1 MKPTLTALLIL
12 IATIAT
18 AQDGV
23 ETPTLTSID
32 VNDEGIPVLS
42 WTVSNPELV
51 DGYIVKRLIVDGQGV
66 IPGTYNNVAVIEDNH
81 TFTYT
86 DRSNEYGTYAMTG
99 IRKEYYCM
107 AAYIIDDNGQ
117 KHYSLMSDPVSTI
130 TLQAHYDYC
139 DDTYTLEYSSID
151 MPGTFSIMQ
160 LQPSHEIIITT
171 TDTTAS
177 KKFDTFASPRI
188 FQVQWTGSNGVKTSS
203 PSVTIKGDKPEPPS
217 TTKISY
223 ATIDDQN
230 QISLSLTATDSP
242 SAAEAQLIRRNTA
255 TGAETTIP
263 LPDHVMQNFIYTDQ
277 DASPDSSYSY
287 ILAVNDKCGHRLSQ
301 SDSVHN
307 VVATVSEEQGNA
319 NLISWTSMQRIEGG
333 IVSNAIFRSIDNG
346 DFEQITEV
354 GKYYNDHQD
363 YLSNMIADEKTY
375 EGRFCYYVQIT
386 CQNGD
391 IIRSNTACIQRDP
404 IIYIPNALNP
414 KSDIQDNRTFR
425 PRADFLLDYHLTIYD
440 KRGAIIYHSDDINAG
455 WDGYDRSSKLCN
467 RDTYMYHITYKTS
480 SGKQESKS
488 GMVNLL
494 Y

>member
-1 MKPTLTALLIL
+1 MSSATAQ
-12 IATIAT
+12 

-23 ETPTLTSID
+23 ETPTLTSIE

-42 WTVSNPELV
+42 WTISNPELV

-66 IPGTYNNVAVIEDNH
+66 IPGTYNNVAIIENNH

-99 IRKEYYCM
+99 IRKEYYCL
-107 AAYIIDDNGQ
+107 AAYVIDDNGQ

-139 DDTYTLEYSSID
+139 DDTYTLEYSSMD
-151 MPGTFSIMQ
+151 SQGTFSIMQ
-160 LQPSHEIIITT
+160 LQPSHETILTT
-171 TDTTAS
+171 TDTTAT
-177 KKFDTFASPRI
+177 KHFDSFASPRI
-188 FQVQWTGSNGVKTSS
+188 FQIQWTGSNGVKTSS

-223 ATIDDQN
+223 ATVNDNN
-230 QISLSLTATDSP
+230 QISLSLTASDSQ
-242 SAAEAQLIRRNTA
+242 SSAEAQLIRRNTA
-255 TGAETTIP
+255 TGTEVTIP
-263 LPDHVMQNFIYTDQ
+263 LPDHVMQDLIYTDQ
-277 DASPDSSYSY
+277 TASPDSGYSY

-301 SDSVHN
+301 SDSVRN
-307 VVATVSEEQGNA
+307 VVAIVSEEDGNA
-319 NLISWTSMQRIEGG
+319 NLISWTSMQHIEGG
-333 IVSNAIFRSIDNG
+333 ITSNVIFRSIDHG
-346 DFEQITEV
+346 DFEQIAEETEH
-354 GKYYNDHQD
+354 YSDHLD
-363 YLSNMIADEKTY
+363 YLSNMIADENIY
-375 EGRFCYYVQIT
+375 NGQFCYYVQII

-391 IIRSNTACIQRDP
+391 IIRSNTACLQREP
-404 IIYIPNALNP
+404 IIYIPNAFNP
-414 KSDIQDNRTFR
+414 KSDIMDNRTFR
-425 PRADFLLDYHLTIYD
+425 PRADFLADYHLAIYD
-440 KRGAIIYHSDDINAG
+440 KRGAILFQSDDLNVG

-480 SGKQESKS
+480 SGKQEAKS